1 MPDESVV
8 AATPL
13 VLTTYGRYSVS
24 PEVEIM
30 AKTTQARSE
39 RVDLRMTL
47 SAKRTLQRAAAV
59 RNKTVTEFLLD
70 CGLNAAFDTLADRR
84 IFQVDQKRW
93 DEFQDALAK
102 PPRTNPHLKKLLA
115 RRPAWKA

>member
-1 MPDESVV
+1 
-8 AATPL
+8 
-13 VLTTYGRYSVS
+13 
-24 PEVEIM
+24 M
-30 AKTTQARSE
+30 AKTSEARSQ

-84 IFQVDQKRW
+84 VFQLDQKRW
-93 DEFQDALAK
+93 DAFQDALAK
-102 PPRTNPHLKKLLA
+102 PPKTNPRLKKLLERDA
-115 RRPAWKA
+115 FRLGHIPPFGNSWRIRLA

>member
-1 MPDESVV
+1 
-8 AATPL
+8 
-13 VLTTYGRYSVS
+13 
-24 PEVEIM
+24 M
-30 AKTTQARSE
+30 AKTGEAHSE

-84 IFQVDQKRW
+84 IFQLDQKRW
-93 DEFQDALAK
+93 DAFQHALAK
-102 PPRTNPHLKKLLA
+102 PPRTNPRLRKLLA